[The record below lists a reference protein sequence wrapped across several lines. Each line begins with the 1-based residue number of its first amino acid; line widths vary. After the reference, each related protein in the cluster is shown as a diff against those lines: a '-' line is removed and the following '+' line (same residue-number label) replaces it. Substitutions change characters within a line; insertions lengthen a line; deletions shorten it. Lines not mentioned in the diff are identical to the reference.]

1 MNTIQ
6 LLSTAIGIVG
16 TLAGGGYWA
25 AQEIGAKA
33 DKSEVLVVNLK
44 TDYIMDKQIESLF
57 SQITRIEEKPV
68 KTDDDRQQL
77 QYLRDELQRLREI
90 RQKR

>member
-6 LLSTAIGIVG
+6 LLSAAVGIVG
-16 TLAGGGYWA
+16 TIGGGGYWVA
-25 AQEIGAKA
+25 DTLGDKA
-33 DKSEVLVVNLK
+33 DKSEVIAVSLK
-44 TDYIMDKQIESLF
+44 AEYIMDKQIESLYA
-57 SQITRIEEKPV
+57 QIIRIEQKPH
-68 KTDDDRQQL
+68 KTPDDLQQL